1 MSEPIVESSGNV
13 FTDLGFEEDEARL
26 LQMRAEHMHDLSTT
40 QHEILAPSSLLD
52 ARGRLTQIG
61 WARAPLLDCNLEQ
74 VAFYPRPLHMLQR
87 LRVKRWDYY
96 GVTTPDRY
104 FSVTLA
110 DLGYA
115 GQAFVY
121 TVDFATG
128 HYHEE
133 TITIL
138 PGGGIVL
145 PRNSTK
151 GESHFDN
158 GKVRLSFKVTPD
170 ARQIAVTWPTFGGKP
185 LSAEISFAVPPA
197 HESTVVVIPIR
208 GNRFYY
214 NRKINCLP
222 AHGWLQIGDERTAI
236 TPDSCLGN
244 LDWGR
249 GVWEYRSFWVWA
261 SASGFLP
268 DGRTL
273 GLNLGF
279 GFGDTTAAT
288 ENTLILDGRVHKL
301 AQVDFSYNAQNFMQ
315 PWRMVAPD
323 GRLDMTF
330 APFVERVAA
339 TNLLLITSKVHQ
351 LFGRYSGH
359 VVTDDGER
367 IEVAGLVGFAEEHH
381 ARW

>member
-1 MSEPIVESSGNV
+1 M
-13 FTDLGFEEDEARL
+13 TA
-26 LQMRAEHMHDLSTT
+26 
-40 QHEILAPSSLLD
+40 QHEILDASPLLD
-52 ARGRLTQIG
+52 DQGRLTQTG

-74 VAFYPRPLHMLQR
+74 VNFYPRLLRFLQR

-121 TVDFATG
+121 TVDFASG

-133 TITIL
+133 TLTIP
-138 PGGGIVL
+138 PGGGILL
-145 PRNSTK
+145 PRNSTA
-151 GESHFDN
+151 GEGRFDN
-158 GKVRLSFKVTPD
+158 GKVRLNFQVTPT
-170 ARQIAVTWPTFGGKP
+170 ARQVAVTWPDFGGQP
-185 LSAEISFAVPPA
+185 LSAELSFAVAPA
-197 HESTVVVIPIR
+197 HESTVVVIPIQ

-214 NRKINCLP
+214 NRKLNCLP
-222 AHGWLQIGDERTAI
+222 AQGWLQIGDARTEI
-236 TPDSCLGN
+236 TPERCLGN

-249 GVWEYRSFWVWA
+249 GVWAYRSFWVWA
-261 SASGFLP
+261 SASGFLA

-288 ENTLILDGRVHKL
+288 ENTLILNGRIHKL
-301 AQVDFSYNAQNFMQ
+301 AQVDFRYSAQDFQQ

-323 GRLDMTF
+323 GRLDLTF
-330 APFVERVAA
+330 TPFVERVAA
-339 TNLLLITSKVHQ
+339 TNLLLVASKVHQ
-351 LFGRYSGH
+351 LFGRYRGH
-359 VVTDDGER
+359 VVADDGER
-367 IEVAGLVGFAEEHH
+367 IAVDGLVGFAEEHH

>member
-1 MSEPIVESSGNV
+1 MS
-13 FTDLGFEEDEARL
+13 A
-26 LQMRAEHMHDLSTT
+26 
-40 QHEILAPSSLLD
+40 QHEILTPSPLLD
-52 ARGRLTQIG
+52 AQGRLTQVG

-74 VAFYPRPLHMLQR
+74 VAFYPRLLRFLQR

-96 GVTTPDRY
+96 GVTTPERY

-133 TITIL
+133 TLTIP

-145 PRNSTK
+145 PRNSTE
-151 GESHFDN
+151 GESNFDN
-158 GKVRLSFKVTPD
+158 DKVCLNFQVIPTER
-170 ARQIAVTWPTFGGKP
+170 RIAVTWPDFGGRP
-185 LSAEISFAVPPA
+185 LAAEIRFATAPA
-197 HESTVVVIPIR
+197 HESTVIVIPIH

-222 AHGWLQIGDERTAI
+222 ASGWLQIGDERTEI
-236 TPDSCLGN
+236 TPTTCLGN

-268 DGRTL
+268 DGRTI

-279 GFGDTTAAT
+279 GFGDTSAAT
-288 ENTLILDGRVHKL
+288 ENTLILSGRVHKL

-315 PWRMVAPD
+315 PWRMIAPD
-323 GRLDMTF
+323 GRLDLTF
-330 APFVERVAA
+330 TPFVERVAS
-339 TNLLLITSKVHQ
+339 TNLLLIASTVHQ

-359 VVTDDGER
+359 AVADDGER
-367 IEVAGLVGFAEEHH
+367 IIVDGLIGFAEEHH